1 MLKALVI
8 ADESLG
14 LVSIIDNDERKKKE
28 RKELNVMI
36 LQLMMKRTVKY
47 WNT

>member
-1 MLKALVI
+1 MLKALGI

-14 LVSIIDNDERKKKE
+14 LVSITDNDERKKKE

-36 LQLMMKRTVKY
+36 LQLMMR
-47 WNT
+47 

>member
-1 MLKALVI
+1 MLKARDI

-14 LVSIIDNDERKKKE
+14 LVSITDNDERKKKE

-36 LQLMMKRTVKY
+36 LQLMMR
-47 WNT
+47 